1 MNSRRFRKSGSGV
14 GMFVFAVGALCARDA
29 FLPAAKPAQLND
41 KAFYGAI
48 VASDESRK
56 RLLAPLPQLRAE
68 RPALIIDAGKDAKLS
83 PTLDTELFAPAVTEG
98 RKTSSEPTDARQPQE
113 PEPAKSA
120 PRDS

>member
-1 MNSRRFRKSGSGV
+1 
-14 GMFVFAVGALCARDA
+14 MFVFAVGALCA
-29 FLPAAKPAQLND
+29 
-41 KAFYGAI
+41 AFYGAI

-98 RKTSSEPTDARQPQE
+98 
-113 PEPAKSA
+113 
-120 PRDS
+120 